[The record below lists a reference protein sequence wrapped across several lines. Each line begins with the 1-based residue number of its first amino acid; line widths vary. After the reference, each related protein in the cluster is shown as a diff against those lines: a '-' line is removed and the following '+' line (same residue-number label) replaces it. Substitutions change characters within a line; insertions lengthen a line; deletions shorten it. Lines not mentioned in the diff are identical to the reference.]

1 MTRRQP
7 HIDVAVIN
15 HRIGQERVDDAFQIA
30 HTAVGCAGNI
40 ADDIL
45 GNLQSVAT
53 TLRVEDINTEC
64 DVGLL
69 QLCYQ
74 SAGESG

>member
-1 MTRRQP
+1 M
-7 HIDVAVIN
+7 AVL
-15 HRIGQERVDDAFQIA
+15 QIRKI
-30 HTAVGCAGNI
+30 VICALNQDRK
-40 ADDIL
+40 AIL
-45 GNLQSVAT
+45 RNLQSVAT

-74 SAGESG
+74 SAGESGEQTILHSYQINRRAVAR